1 MNNIDNTKNNNND
14 DNSNTDIT
22 KIMITVSQNN
32 QNRN

>member
-32 QNRN
+32 